1 MTDEMLLLHEYVT
14 TASPEAFAKIVR
26 QYVDLVYAAARR
38 QVKDAAL
45 AEDVTQAAF
54 MVLAKKAASVPTDR
68 PLSGWLLKT
77 TTYCAANA
85 RRSELHRQ
93 QHERRAAQMARDDR
107 NDRDDGSGG
116 TFEELSPLL
125 DEGLNKLKAAD
136 RDALLLK
143 FFEKKSL
150 RQVGES
156 MGISEEAAGKRVS
169 RAVDRLRDFFKR
181 RGVAV
186 SAAALS
192 AALLSESTK
201 AAPIALA
208 RMIAASGAA
217 GAAAAAASTSA
228 SAAAI
233 SKGAMVL
240 VATEKAK
247 AVAVLAAVLIL
258 GVGGG
263 VVAVKSALPS
273 SSTPR
278 QVRIDAQP
286 VVATAP
292 APPQPAS
299 KWKFNFAGG
308 ASIEILGVND
318 VAQTPG
324 NWWLPDGSP
333 APDPIADSRR
343 GSSIR
348 IADPGSRV
356 LMLVAR
362 VQGAGD
368 RGTHLEFQDS
378 TASGSQLTNRSD
390 GTEVTWIGK
399 LPADADV
406 AKLRLGV
413 AAVNWDSELVLVP
426 GKSTEGTAG
435 DMTVNGVREQ
445 NGKTIVDAV
454 LSPQPGETLDRRVTV
469 TVNGKE
475 LLPSSIESTSNL
487 LQSLSHQ
494 IPVTYTFN
502 CRLNQVT
509 QIRCVSRP
517 FEMIEL
523 DNVSLLRGKQTNV
536 GGFPVAA
543 GPTFPVQFS
552 DGTIVETLA
561 INDPEAT
568 PQKWWSANGAPT
580 SPPDLRGLDGAGV
593 SRMPGQVR
601 RRIALRMTGPVRD
614 HSLAVRLAPPLASA
628 TGTTSDGKELFMNV
642 VAALPEGQTTTAMR
656 IGVSRGPWR
665 EDDRLTPSGSSS
677 TQPARQRGR
686 IVSITESNARTV
698 ARILPPPKPT
708 GDERDERIFAKL
720 KDGREL
726 TAGQIGFDAENF
738 GDYTFNCPIAQVD
751 RIVIQSRPF
760 EWAQMRNVALAPATT
775 SPTSIE
781 VVRPT
786 VAQTSP

>member
-54 MVLAKKAASVPTDR
+54 MVLSKKAASVPTDR

-85 RRSELHRQ
+85 RRSELHCQ

-107 NDRDDGSGG
+107 IDRDDGSGG

-192 AALLSESTK
+192 AALLSESAK

-292 APPQPAS
+292 APQQPAS

-378 TASGSQLTNRSD
+378 TASGSKLTNRSD

-413 AAVNWDSELVLVP
+413 AVVNWDNELVLVP

-435 DMTVNGVREQ
+435 DMTVNGVREAH
-445 NGKTIVDAV
+445 GKTIVDAV

-487 LQSLSHQ
+487 PQSLSHQ

-517 FEMIEL
+517 YEMIEL
-523 DNVSLLRGKQTNV
+523 DNVSLLRGKIGGLQT
-536 GGFPVAA
+536 VAS
-543 GPTFPVQFS
+543 GPTYPVQFS
-552 DGTIVETLA
+552 DGIVVETLA
-561 INDPEAT
+561 ISDPEAS
-568 PQKWWSANGAPT
+568 PVQWWSANGMVTAA
-580 SPPDLRGLDGAGV
+580 PDLRGLQGAGV
-593 SRMPGQVR
+593 SSMAGQMR
-601 RRIALRMTGPVRD
+601 RRIALKMTGPIAD
-614 HSLAVRLAPPLASA
+614 HDLLFRLEPPLTTAG
-628 TGTTSDGKELFMNV
+628 GTTSDGKSLLMNV
-642 VAALPEGQTTTAMR
+642 VAALPVGQASTTMR
-656 IGVSRGPWR
+656 IGVSRGGWR
-665 EDDRLTPSGSSS
+665 DDDRFNVGAVTSRPAGS
-677 TQPARQRGR
+677 TGR
-686 IVSITESNARTV
+686 IVSVTGSNGHTV
-698 ARILPPPKPT
+698 ARILPPAKSPA
-708 GDERDERIFAKL
+708 GERDQQILAKL
-720 KDGREL
+720 KDGREIQ
-726 TAGQIGFDAENF
+726 AFQVGVGAENYA
-738 GDYTFNCPIAQVD
+738 DYTFRPPVAQVEQ
-751 RIVIQSRPF
+751 IIIQSRTI

-775 SPTSIE
+775 SPASIE

-786 VAQTSP
+786 VAQAAP